1 MFTFSLKDMKQSTC
15 FFFLFCFVFF
25 SISQELRVVRD
36 SYIMDKNC
44 ITESKAFL
52 DKNFTSSIFKRP
64 NPRIRVLKLVVKSL
78 LCQIHEMQGGFIFQC
93 NDHPLTMRSKHAY
106 FVTGLASSMMDQAK
120 IIVPKLQSIGLF
132 GLMLISFSK
141 TGSNFSFI
149 LFFSR
154 LGNYIT

>member
-15 FFFLFCFVFF
+15 FFF
-25 SISQELRVVRD
+25 SISQELRVVKD
-36 SYIMDKNC
+36 SYVIEKNC

-64 NPRIRVLKLVVKSL
+64 NQRIGVLKLVVKSL
-78 LCQIHEMQGGFIFQC
+78 FYQIHEMQGGFIFQC

-106 FVTGLASSMMDQAK
+106 FVTRLASSMMDQAK